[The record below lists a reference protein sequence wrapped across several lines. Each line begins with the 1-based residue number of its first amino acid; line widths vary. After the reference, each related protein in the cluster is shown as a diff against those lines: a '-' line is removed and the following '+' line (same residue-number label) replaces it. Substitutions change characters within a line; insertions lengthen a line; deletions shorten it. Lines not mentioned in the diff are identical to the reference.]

1 LLTEYSACKIVNRRI
16 DNQITECD
24 DEVIFQPMSSDGYP
38 HLSYILESPQQYT
51 GWRDFRRDVEAVAQC
66 GYQGIELQMIT
77 PDDLSDADFT
87 RLLDDCGLRLVGI
100 QTGSAYL
107 ENGTCLGS
115 PDAAV
120 RQAAMD
126 LLERYID
133 CVAPFQSVI
142 VFGLLQGSRRDEP
155 DRQRALERILTHLSK
170 LADYACA
177 AGVIMAME
185 PVNRYECSVFHNTVA
200 DVLSSVESVSSP
212 SLRGM
217 VDTFH
222 VNIEES
228 GQQQAI
234 YAAAPVL
241 SHVHLSDTNRGLL
254 GTGHLDFGS
263 VFSALHDVNYAGFVS
278 VGIYRDAPSVAERVR
293 HASQQ
298 LQSIRSANGRS

>member
-1 LLTEYSACKIVNRRI
+1 
-16 DNQITECD
+16 
-24 DEVIFQPMSSDGYP
+24 MSSNGRL
-38 HLSYILESPQQYT
+38 HLSYILESPQQYASW
-51 GWRDFRRDVEAVAQC
+51 GDFRQDVEAVAQC
-66 GYQGIELQMIT
+66 GYEGIELQMLT
-77 PDDLSDADFT
+77 PDDFGGSDFT
-87 RLLDDCGLRLVGI
+87 RLLDDCGVRLAGI

-107 ENGTCLGS
+107 VSGTCLGS

-120 RQAAMD
+120 RQAAID
-126 LLERYID
+126 LLKRYID
-133 CVAPFQSVI
+133 CMAPFQSVI
-142 VFGLLQGSRRDEP
+142 VFGLLQGSRKDEP
-155 DRQRALERILTHLSK
+155 DRRRALERILTHLSE
-170 LADYACA
+170 LAAYAHD

-222 VNIEES
+222 VNIEEA

-241 SHVHLSDTNRGLL
+241 SHVHLSETNRGLL

-263 VFSALHDVNYAGFVS
+263 VFSALHDVNYTGFVS
-278 VGIYRDAPSVAERVR
+278 VGVYRDDPSVADRAR
-293 HASQQ
+293 HSAEQ
-298 LQSIRSANGRS
+298 LQNVRSANGRISSETCD